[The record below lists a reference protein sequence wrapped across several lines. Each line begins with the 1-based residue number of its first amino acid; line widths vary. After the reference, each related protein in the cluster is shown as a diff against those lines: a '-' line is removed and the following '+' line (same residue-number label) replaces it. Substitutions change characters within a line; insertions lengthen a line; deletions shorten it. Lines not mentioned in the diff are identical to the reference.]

1 MEEFGMKNFWKGVI
15 TGAVGM
21 LVLVLLIG
29 ALWFFHEQDRKLLE
43 YVEVQNEIQSLRE
56 DYGNRDPYEFLDNV
70 PGAWGAVDN
79 AAGEFRR
86 KRDEVLQRFRNR
98 LVD

>member
-1 MEEFGMKNFWKGVI
+1 MSNFFKGVI

-21 LVLVLLIG
+21 LVLVFVIG
-29 ALWFFHEQDRKLLE
+29 AFRFFHERDRKLLE

-79 AAGEFRR
+79 AADEFRR
-86 KRDEVLQRFRNR
+86 KRNEVLQRFRNR
-98 LVD
+98 LAD